1 MNDLLDQNEVD
12 ALLAAVEAGGD
23 EEETSGEETTVF
35 FSSRRTGNTEDME
48 IRDYD
53 FKRPERVS
61 KDQMRSIETLHEA
74 FARVFGASLSGFLR
88 TIVEVKVAT
97 CDQMT
102 YAELIAS
109 LPNPTSFN
117 MLDTSPMDGTMCLEI
132 SPLII
137 YPIIDRLLGGTNQ
150 ELFIPQRPLTMIET
164 KLINRI
170 ITRAIEA
177 LEDAWS
183 SVHDL
188 KLTLA
193 GSESNPHLVQIVP
206 PNEVVIVVSFEIK
219 MGSRAGTM
227 NLCIPFNVIE
237 SMIDDLAAQ
246 SWFSAGQG
254 EKDSRCATRIS
265 SHLSHATLEVSGVL
279 AETTITVDDLIN
291 LSVGDLIV
299 TEKSST
305 LPARVTIEGEH
316 KFLAQI
322 GTHKGTRALK
332 ILKHIEPASEETP
345 DEKSPK
351 AESVSGVPET
361 PEVIETAGSPKPADQ
376 AEPELETAS
385 STDAEN

>member
-1 MNDLLDQNEVD
+1 MNDLLDQSEID
-12 ALLAAVEAGGD
+12 ALLSSSGAAEA
-23 EEETSGEETTVF
+23 VA
-35 FSSRRTGNTEDME
+35 TEDGPMVFSRSGRSIDMSE
-48 IRDYD
+48 VRPYD

-61 KDQMRSIETLHEA
+61 KDQMRSIETLHEG
-74 FARVFGASLSGFLR
+74 FARIFGASLSGYLR

-117 MLDTSPMDGTMCLEI
+117 MLDTSPMDGTMCLEV

-137 YPIIDRLLGGTNQ
+137 YPIIDRLLGGTNH

-164 KLINRI
+164 KLIDKVIN
-170 ITRAIEA
+170 RAIES

-183 SVHDL
+183 GISEL

-219 MGSRAGTM
+219 MGTRAGTM

-237 SMIDDLAAQ
+237 SVIDDLAAQ
-246 SWFSAGQG
+246 SWFSLGTAD
-254 EKDSRCATRIS
+254 KDSSFANRIS
-265 SHLSHATLEVSGVL
+265 KHLSGATLDVAGVL
-279 AETTITVDDLIN
+279 AETTITVDDLVN

-299 TEKSST
+299 TEKLST
-305 LPARVTIEGEH
+305 LPAVVTVEGEH
-316 KFLAQI
+316 KYTAQI
-322 GTHKGTRALK
+322 GTFKGARAMK
-332 ILKHIEPASEETP
+332 ISDRIEPPEADP
-345 DEKSPK
+345 PPPPRKKHSPK
-351 AESVSGVPET
+351 AE
-361 PEVIETAGSPKPADQ
+361 
-376 AEPELETAS
+376 AE
-385 STDAEN
+385 

>member
-1 MNDLLDQNEVD
+1 MNDLLDQSEID
-12 ALLAAVEAGGD
+12 ALLSNSGSAEVVAQENGPAVFTRHGRISDLSE
-23 EEETSGEETTVF
+23 V
-35 FSSRRTGNTEDME
+35 RP
-48 IRDYD
+48 YD

-74 FARVFGASLSGFLR
+74 FARVFGASLSGYLR

-117 MLDTSPMDGTMCLEI
+117 LLGTSPMEGTMCLEI

-164 KLINRI
+164 KLIDKI
-170 ITRAIEA
+170 ISRAIES

-183 SVHDL
+183 GISEL
-188 KLTLA
+188 KLSLE

-237 SMIDDLAAQ
+237 SVIDDLAAQ
-246 SWFSAGQG
+246 TWFSAGSG
-254 EKDSRCATRIS
+254 EKDSSLAIRIGK
-265 SHLSHATLEVSGVL
+265 HLSGASLNVSGVL
-279 AETTITVDDLIN
+279 AETTITVDDLVN
-291 LSVGDLIV
+291 LSVGDVIV
-299 TEKSST
+299 TEKPSN
-305 LPARVTIEGEH
+305 LPARVAVEGEH
-316 KFLAQI
+316 KYLAQI
-322 GTHKGTRALK
+322 GTHKGARALK
-332 ILKHIEPASEETP
+332 ITDRIDPPEADP
-345 DEKSPK
+345 
-351 AESVSGVPET
+351 VVVPRKK
-361 PEVIETAGSPKPADQ
+361 TAHRA
-376 AEPELETAS
+376 AAT
-385 STDAEN
+385 EN